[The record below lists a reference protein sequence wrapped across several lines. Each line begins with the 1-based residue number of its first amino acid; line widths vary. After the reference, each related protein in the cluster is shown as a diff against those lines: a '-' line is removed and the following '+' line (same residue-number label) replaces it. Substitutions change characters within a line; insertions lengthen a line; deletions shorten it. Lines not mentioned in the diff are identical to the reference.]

1 MAVADSALD
10 REALAYARGLL
21 RAPLPRENLW
31 AVLASALFCAAAALA
46 FAFAMV
52 IAPPAVTSHLALEPE
67 VQAPEQAPAVTEAP
81 PSQAAEKT
89 TEKAVP

>member
-1 MAVADSALD
+1 MDVADSALD
-10 REALAYARGLL
+10 REALAYARALL
-21 RAPLPRENLW
+21 KPPLPRENLW

-67 VQAPEQAPAVTEAP
+67 EPAPSSATPEAEPAQASEKSPA
-81 PSQAAEKT
+81 S
-89 TEKAVP
+89 